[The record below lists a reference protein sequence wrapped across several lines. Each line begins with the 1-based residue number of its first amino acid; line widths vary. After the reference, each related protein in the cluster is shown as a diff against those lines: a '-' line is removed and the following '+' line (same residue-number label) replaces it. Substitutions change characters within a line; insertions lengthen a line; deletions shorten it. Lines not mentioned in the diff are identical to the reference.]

1 MLRKLKLLWRQFNY
15 VEGRPG
21 NAALAAQTVYEFN
34 GNSIDQQM
42 RVWAAT
48 ATGRRYLAGER
59 ILDNIESFRDR
70 DPNTLGAKYL
80 EFIDKYN
87 FGEVNSDISIIH
99 GRYKNEIEKAYGTFM
114 ADAHD
119 FTHVITGYPPDTLG
133 ELMRIRVYK
142 QYEGK
147 GWNVLDRLG
156 WLKTRFYPTQERT
169 WYDKCAQEANETA
182 RFAKNY
188 ILDDWFKLLGT
199 HINKVRQNL
208 NTNSS
213 ILHNWERT

>member
-21 NAALAAQTVYEFN
+21 NADLAAQTIWEFN
-34 GNSIDQQM
+34 GKSKDNQM

-59 ILDNIESFRDR
+59 IIDNIESFRDR

-80 EFIDKYN
+80 EFIDKHN
-87 FGEVNSDISIIH
+87 FGKVYDEIPSIH
-99 GRYKNEIEKAYGTFM
+99 GKYPSEIHKAYGTFM

-133 ELMRIRVYK
+133 ELMRIKVYK
-142 QYEGK
+142 QYEGR
-147 GWNVLDRLG
+147 GWGVLDSLG

-188 ILDDWFKLLGT
+188 ILEDWFKLLGT

-208 NTNSS
+208 NTNST
-213 ILHNWERT
+213 IYHNWEKR

>member
-1 MLRKLKLLWRQFNY
+1 MLRKLKLLWQQFNY

-21 NAALAAQTVYEFN
+21 NADLAAQTIWEFN
-34 GNSIDQQM
+34 GKSKDNQM

-59 ILDNIESFRDR
+59 IIDNIESFRDR

-80 EFIDKYN
+80 EFIDKHN
-87 FGEVNSDISIIH
+87 FGKVYDEIPSIH
-99 GRYKNEIEKAYGTFM
+99 GKYPSEIHKAYGTFM

-133 ELMRIRVYK
+133 ELMRIKVYK
-142 QYEGK
+142 QYEGR
-147 GWNVLDRLG
+147 GWGVLDSLG

-188 ILDDWFKLLGT
+188 ILEDWFKLLGT

-208 NTNSS
+208 NTNST
-213 ILHNWERT
+213 IYHNWEKR

>member
-114 ADAHD
+114 ADTHD

-188 ILDDWFKLLGT
+188 ILEDWFKLLGT
-199 HINKVRQNL
+199 HIKKVRQNL
-208 NTNSS
+208 NTNST
-213 ILHNWERT
+213 IYWNWEKL

>member
-188 ILDDWFKLLGT
+188 ILEDWFKLLGT

>member
-147 GWNVLDRLG
+147 GWNVLDKLG

-188 ILDDWFKLLGT
+188 ILEDWFKLLGT
-199 HINKVRQNL
+199 HIKKVRQNL
-208 NTNSS
+208 NTNST
-213 ILHNWERT
+213 IYWNWEKL

>member
-21 NAALAAQTVYEFN
+21 NAALAAETVFEFN

-42 RVWAAT
+42 QVWAAG
-48 ATGRRYLAGER
+48 ATGKRYLAGER
-59 ILDNIESFRDR
+59 IIDNIESFRDR
-70 DPNTLGAKYL
+70 DPDTLGAKYL

-87 FGEVNSDISIIH
+87 FGEVNDDISSIH
-99 GRYKNEIEKAYGTFM
+99 GRYRSEIEKAYATFM
-114 ADAHD
+114 ADTHD
-119 FTHVITGYPPDTLG
+119 FTHIITGYPPDTLG

-188 ILDDWFKLLGT
+188 ILEDWFKLLGT

-208 NTNSS
+208 NTNST
-213 ILHNWERT
+213 IYWNWEKL

>member
-188 ILDDWFKLLGT
+188 ILEDWFKLLGT
-199 HINKVRQNL
+199 HIKKVRQNL
-208 NTNSS
+208 NTNST
-213 ILHNWERT
+213 IYWNWEKL

>member
-114 ADAHD
+114 ADTHD

-188 ILDDWFKLLGT
+188 ILEDWFKLLGT
-199 HINKVRQNL
+199 HIKKVRQNL
-208 NTNSS
+208 NTNST
-213 ILHNWERT
+213 IYHNWEKR

>member
-42 RVWAAT
+42 QVWAAT

-87 FGEVNSDISIIH
+87 FGEVNNDISIIH

-114 ADAHD
+114 ADTHD

-213 ILHNWERT
+213 IYHNWEKR

>member
-99 GRYKNEIEKAYGTFM
+99 GRYKNQIEKAYGTFM
-114 ADAHD
+114 ADTHD

-188 ILDDWFKLLGT
+188 ILEDWFKLLGT
-199 HINKVRQNL
+199 HIKKVRQNL
-208 NTNSS
+208 NTNST
-213 ILHNWERT
+213 IYHNWEKR

>member
-42 RVWAAT
+42 QVWAAT

-87 FGEVNSDISIIH
+87 FGEVNNDISIIH

-114 ADAHD
+114 ADTHD

-133 ELMRIRVYK
+133 ELMRIKVYK
-142 QYEGK
+142 QYEGR
-147 GWNVLDRLG
+147 GWGVLDKLG

-213 ILHNWERT
+213 IYHNWEKR